1 MKSFDYN
8 HDVAATTNVR
18 KAVWKRKRCGVENYD
33 KRHHSL
39 IHGAA
44 PVFVGTTGA
53 MHSSPTV
60 LLQIVPIM
68 VQTPQGKSV
77 KTYALLDSGSQATLV
92 LERFATQLELEG
104 KEEVLNIGTVNSKKD
119 ACRSKKISFAVSSTV
134 KTDNEWLAVDE
145 AWTTQA
151 S

>member
-1 MKSFDYN
+1 
-8 HDVAATTNVR
+8 
-18 KAVWKRKRCGVENYD
+18 
-33 KRHHSL
+33 
-39 IHGAA
+39 
-44 PVFVGTTGA
+44 